1 MIDRYRTT
9 QGRHA
14 RRLDGGPEG
23 GWDLPA
29 DVGKEGITI
38 LANIAVNPRART
50 GRDRRRSRMRRTSRS
65 LNPRARTGRDIDW
78 TRNLEN
84 FWLFQSTRPHGARL
98 QHWAGVLFL

>member
-50 GRDRRRSRMRRTSRS
+50 GRD
-65 LNPRARTGRDIDW
+65 AGRKI
-78 TRNLEN
+78 RGLSFGLGCISAN
-84 FWLFQSTRPHGARL
+84 AI
-98 QHWAGVLFL
+98 